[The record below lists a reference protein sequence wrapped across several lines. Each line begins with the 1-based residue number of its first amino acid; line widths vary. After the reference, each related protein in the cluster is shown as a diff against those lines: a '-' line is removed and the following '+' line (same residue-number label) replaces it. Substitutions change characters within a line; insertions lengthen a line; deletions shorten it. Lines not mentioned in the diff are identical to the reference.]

1 MKKKILIVGGTGFLG
16 YHLAKKCIEKGW
28 GVTSIST
35 NKPKKIRFLS
45 KVKYLILD
53 ISKKKLIKK
62 LIKYDY
68 DYVVNF
74 GGYVNHN
81 EKLKTYQSH
90 YVGCK
95 NLADFFLGK
104 KIESF
109 IQIGSCVEYGY
120 NKSPQ
125 EENKIF
131 DINKLKSTYG
141 KAKLSATNYLIKK
154 YKEKKF
160 PCVILRLYLVY
171 GPRQDLNR
179 FIPLVIKGCLEKS
192 FFPCSS
198 GKQYRDFLY
207 IDDFVQL
214 IFMILKNKNTIG
226 EVLNVGSGK
235 PKKIKKIIFLIK
247 NLIKTGNPVLGK
259 LQMRKDEIL
268 KLYPNIKKIKKKI
281 NWKPKIDLVAGIK
294 KTISFY
300 KNNLHAY

>member
-1 MKKKILIVGGTGFLG
+1 M
-16 YHLAKKCIEKGW
+16 
-28 GVTSIST
+28 
-35 NKPKKIRFLS
+35 
-45 KVKYLILD
+45 
-53 ISKKKLIKK
+53 
-62 LIKYDY
+62 
-68 DYVVNF
+68 
-74 GGYVNHN
+74 
-81 EKLKTYQSH
+81 
-90 YVGCK
+90 
-95 NLADFFLGK
+95 
-104 KIESF
+104 
-109 IQIGSCVEYGY
+109 
-120 NKSPQ
+120 
-125 EENKIF
+125 
-131 DINKLKSTYG
+131 
-141 KAKLSATNYLIKK
+141 
-154 YKEKKF
+154 
-160 PCVILRLYLVY
+160 RLYLVY

-281 NWKPKIDLVAGIK
+281 NWKPKIDLITGIK

-300 KNNLHAY
+300 KNNLHTY

>member
-16 YHLAKKCIEKGW
+16 YHLAKKCIKKGW

-207 IDDFVQL
+207 IDDFVKL

-247 NLIKTGNPVLGK
+247 NLIKTGNPILGK

-281 NWKPKIDLVAGIK
+281 NWKPKIDLITGIK

-300 KNNLHAY
+300 KNNLHTY